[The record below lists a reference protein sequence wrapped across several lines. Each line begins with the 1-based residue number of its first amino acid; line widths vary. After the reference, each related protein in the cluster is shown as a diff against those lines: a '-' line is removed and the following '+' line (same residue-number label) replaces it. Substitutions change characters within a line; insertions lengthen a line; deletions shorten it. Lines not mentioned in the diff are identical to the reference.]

1 MPFCEIEKNRLEI
14 SPEFQRNIPYVDLS
28 SQYDAEK
35 LKINEC
41 ILRVLESGQYV
52 GGAHISQK
60 FEEAISKYC
69 HVDHALAV
77 SSGTDALYLA
87 LKILNIGPGDEV
99 ITVPNTYCATV
110 AAICLVGATPV
121 FVDVQSDRNMDPK
134 KLEAVITKKS
144 KAILPVHLTGRVCD
158 MDPILKIAGEENLA
172 VIEDAAQAVGAKYK
186 GKIAGTFGD
195 VAAFSAHPLKNLCAI
210 GDAGYMLIKDGGL
223 VERAGQ
229 LRNHGLQ
236 DRDTV
241 LEWSGVARIDA
252 LQAEILHF
260 RLTQL
265 DDLIKMRQRNA
276 KLYDQHII
284 EKNIFKPVTRDY
296 EFNTYHTY
304 VIQVENREQLTSY
317 LKSNGVEAVIHYPVP
332 LHLQPAA
339 ESLAYK
345 VGAFPVAED
354 QAKKIL
360 SLPIHQYLKEDD
372 IIYISNLINKF
383 YN

>member
-1 MPFCEIEKNRLEI
+1 MNVKVPFNDLSRLHNPIKEEILNNFGKIIDNGSFVLGKDVEDFEKN
-14 SPEFQRNIPYVDLS
+14 FA
-28 SQYDAEK
+28 QY
-35 LKINEC
+35 
-41 ILRVLESGQYV
+41 SGSKFCV
-52 GGAHISQK
+52 GVNSG
-60 FEEAISKYC
+60 F
-69 HVDHALAV
+69 HALQI
-77 SSGTDALYLA
+77 ALQA
-87 LKILNIGPGDEV
+87 LGVGPGDEV
-99 ITVPNTYCATV
+99 LVPCNTYIATALAV
-110 AAICLVGATPV
+110 DLVGATPV

-134 KLEAVITKKS
+134 KIEAVITKKS

-158 MDPILKIAGEENLA
+158 MDPILKISGEANLA

-265 DDLIKMRQRNA
+265 DDLIMMRQRNA

-284 EKNIFKPVTRDY
+284 EKNICKPVTRDY

-304 VIQVENREQLTSY
+304 VVQVENREQLTSY

-345 VGAFPVAED
+345 VGAFPVAEN

-360 SLPIHQYLKEDD
+360 SLPIHQYLKADD

-383 YN
+383 YE